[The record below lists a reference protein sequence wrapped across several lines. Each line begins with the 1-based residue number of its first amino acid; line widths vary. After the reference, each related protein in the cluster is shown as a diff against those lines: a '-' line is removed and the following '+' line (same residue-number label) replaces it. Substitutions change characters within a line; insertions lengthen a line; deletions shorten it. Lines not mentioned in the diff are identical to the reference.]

1 MGQRSTT
8 TQGRLEVTEGR
19 REATSAR
26 RLTTES
32 RRRSLRAR
40 RLRGSALALILVA
53 PAALAYLIFVIRPIA
68 MTVQYSFYKWDGV
81 TASTWVGLS
90 NYVAIFRNPELSGS
104 IVNAFELII
113 FFSLFPV
120 ALGLFTA
127 NAIRGFAT
135 SRLAVVART
144 VLFLPQII
152 PLVAAGI
159 MWSWQLSTNGLVN
172 QVLQLVGLGG
182 VTRAWLGD
190 FDTALPAV
198 GVIGAWVLFGLCMLL
213 LLAGMTKIDP
223 ALYEAARVDGAGP
236 LREFLSITLPSLR
249 QEITVCLTVTV
260 IAALASFD
268 IVYIATQGGPGNRTL
283 VPGLEIYY
291 LAFFQREVGMASA
304 LAVALMVLVLAVVVP
319 LQWINRED
327 NS

>member
-1 MGQRSTT
+1 MQKRSTT
-8 TQGRLEVTEGR
+8 IR
-19 REATSAR
+19 RHREDEAAAR
-26 RLTTES
+26 YTTD
-32 RRRSLRAR
+32 RRRRALRAR
-40 RLRGSALALILVA
+40 RLRRGGLALALAA
-53 PAALAYLIFVIRPIA
+53 PAVLAYVVFVIRPIA
-68 MTVQYSFYKWDGV
+68 MTVQYSFYKWDGI
-81 TASTWVGLS
+81 TPATWAGLS
-90 NYVAIFRNPELSGS
+90 NYVAVLHNPELSGS
-104 IVNAFELII
+104 IVNAFKLIL
-113 FFSLFPV
+113 FFSFVPV

-159 MWSWQLSTNGLVN
+159 MWSWQLSTDGLVN
-172 QVLQLVGLGG
+172 QVFRLVGLGG
-182 VTRAWLGD
+182 LARPWLGD

-236 LREFLSITLPSLR
+236 VREFFSITLPSLR
-249 QEITVCLTVTV
+249 QEVVVCLTVTI

-291 LAFFQREVGMASA
+291 LAFFQREVGSASA
-304 LAVALMVLVLAVVVP
+304 LAVVLMLLVLAVVLP
-319 LQWINRED
+319 LQSISREGK
-327 NS
+327 S